1 MCMAQLNLNIRMHET
16 GSKAFTLWTVNPS
29 KAGAVVVITE
39 GVAEV
44 AVDVMVA
51 MVINPQPLMV
61 LTFQTPAVH
70 L

>member
-1 MCMAQLNLNIRMHET
+1 MRGT
-16 GSKAFTLWTVNPS
+16 GSEAFTLWTVDPS
-29 KAGAVVVITE
+29 VADVVMVITE

-51 MVINPQPLMV
+51 VVINLQPLMV
-61 LTFQTPAVH
+61 LTFQTPAIH

>member
-1 MCMAQLNLNIRMHET
+1 M
-16 GSKAFTLWTVNPS
+16 LWTVDPS

-44 AVDVMVA
+44 AMDIMVA
-51 MVINPQPLMV
+51 VVINLQPLMV
-61 LTFQTPAVH
+61 LTFQTPAIC